1 MARVSGPL
9 VEVQRV
15 RSLERV
21 EAREHALPFAV
32 RPMPIQLLRRL
43 PSCFAQLSSR
53 PSLPL

>member
-1 MARVSGPL
+1 MARVSEPL

-32 RPMPIQLLRRL
+32 RPVRIQLPRRL
-43 PSCFAQLSSR
+43 LSCFAQLSSR
-53 PSLPL
+53 SSLPL

>member
-1 MARVSGPL
+1 MARVSEPL

-32 RPMPIQLLRRL
+32 RPVRIQLPRRL
-43 PSCFAQLSSR
+43 LSCLAQLSSR
-53 PSLPL
+53 SSLPL